1 MSRNR
6 YTNLVHKIDRA
17 QDAYREEE
25 LAVLTSELRCKV
37 AAPATAPVVDDSKR
51 HRRSRLE
58 QRQQHKPERFRAAG
72 TDQP

>member
-6 YTNLVHKIDRA
+6 YTKVVHKIDRA

-25 LAVLTSELRCKV
+25 LAALTSELHCKV
-37 AAPATAPVVDDSKR
+37 AAPAAAPVDDSKR